1 MGASPFP
8 KQETLGERLLSAG
21 RPGFGTDFHI
31 DRHSIMRRLPLLFLA
46 LVVSVGLVAVGC
58 DSTGS
63 MVDDGEGTVELR
75 LTGASASKA
84 LTAAA
89 VADSGDSSTV
99 GNVDSAAVTITRT
112 VIVAQGDSADGDSL
126 VVLTEEDLTVD
137 LMDLQ
142 SGLDTLMAEVAL
154 SQGTYEQLRMITA
167 DEATVR
173 FDDGAEEQV
182 MVASGQ
188 QTGFKVNFSPFTI
201 DSPGDHVQITL
212 QWDVENSLKGNRNG
226 NLVITPAIEASVD
239 TSGASS

>member
-1 MGASPFP
+1 
-8 KQETLGERLLSAG
+8 
-21 RPGFGTDFHI
+21 
-31 DRHSIMRRLPLLFLA
+31 
-46 LVVSVGLVAVGC
+46 
-58 DSTGS
+58 

-75 LTGASASKA
+75 LSGASTSNA

-89 VADSGDSSTV
+89 VADSGDSSMV

-112 VIVAQGDSADGDSL
+112 VIVAQGDTTNGDSL
-126 VVLTEEDLTVD
+126 VVLTEEDFTVD

-142 SGLDTLMAEVAL
+142 TGLDTLMAEADL
-154 SQGTYEQLRMITA
+154 SQGTYAQLRLITA

-173 FDDGAEEQV
+173 FDDGTEEQV

-201 DSPGDHVQITL
+201 DSPDDNVRITI
-212 QWDVENSLKGNRNG
+212 QWDVEDSLKGNRKG
-226 NLVITPAIEASVD
+226 NLVITPSIQASVD